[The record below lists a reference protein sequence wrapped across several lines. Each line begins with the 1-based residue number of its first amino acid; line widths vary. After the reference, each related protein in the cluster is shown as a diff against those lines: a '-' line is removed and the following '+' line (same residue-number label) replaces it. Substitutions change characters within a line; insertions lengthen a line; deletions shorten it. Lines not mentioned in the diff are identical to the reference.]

1 VSCLPSVVSVSG
13 LFIFILCLVYIM
25 CSVSLDCLS
34 WYCVPYVVGVYG
46 LFIFVLCLVYP
57 VLWVSMDCL
66 SSSCFLCTLCCGCLW
81 IVYLRPVSC
90 VPSAVGVY
98 VLFIFVLCLVYPVLW
113 VSMDCLSSSCVLCTQ
128 CCRCLCIVYLRP
140 VSSVHNIVGVY
151 GFLIYL
157 SVFFLTINLY

>member
-1 VSCLPSVVSVSG
+1 
-13 LFIFILCLVYIM
+13 
-25 CSVSLDCLS
+25 
-34 WYCVPYVVGVYG
+34 

-66 SSSCFLCTLCCGCLW
+66 SSSCVLCTLCCRCLW

-90 VPSAVGVY
+90 VPYVVSVY
-98 VLFIFVLCLVYPVLW
+98 ELFIFVLCLVYPVLW

-140 VSSVHNIVGVY
+140 VSCVSSVVGVY
-151 GFLIYL
+151 GLFIFVLCLVYPVL
-157 SVFFLTINLY
+157 SVSMDCLSSSCVLCTQYCRCFWIPDLPFCFFLTIKLY